1 MNLKHKSTNQCFLT
15 VAGADNNNANSNS
28 IIFTIEDTK
37 LYVPA
42 TALSA
47 KDNQELA
54 KLLSK
59 GFKRLVYLYG
69 YKTKSEN
76 KDTANKCRYFI
87 ESNFVG
93 VYGLFVLVYSNQD
106 DNSERYDLPKDI
118 IKNHNVIINGNTS
131 LTNLLILTQA
141 HIDEKNFGGNQL
153 LNIVDDHCW
162 QKKKKVSFP
171 IQICHFKLS
180 KTTRES

>member
-76 KDTANKCRYFI
+76 KDTANKCRF
-87 ESNFVG
+87 
-93 VYGLFVLVYSNQD
+93 
-106 DNSERYDLPKDI
+106 
-118 IKNHNVIINGNTS
+118 
-131 LTNLLILTQA
+131 
-141 HIDEKNFGGNQL
+141 L
-153 LNIVDDHCW
+153 LN
-162 QKKKKVSFP
+162 QT
-171 IQICHFKLS
+171 L
-180 KTTRES
+180 

>member
-1 MNLKHKSTNQCFLT
+1 MT
-15 VAGADNNNANSNS
+15 VAGADNDNANSNS

-87 ESNFVG
+87 ESNFVV
-93 VYGLFVLVYSNQD
+93 VYGLFVSVYSNQD
-106 DNSERYDLPKDI
+106 DNSERHEARRYDLPKDI
-118 IKNHNVIINGNTS
+118 IKNHNVIINWNTS

-141 HIDEKNFGGNQL
+141 HIDEKNYWGQPIIKYCRRPL
-153 LNIVDDHCW
+153 LAKEKKSFISNSNLSFQIV
-162 QKKKKVSFP
+162 
-171 IQICHFKLS
+171 
-180 KTTRES
+180 

>member
-1 MNLKHKSTNQCFLT
+1 MNLKHKSTNQCVLT
-15 VAGADNNNANSNS
+15 VAGADNDNANSNS

-141 HIDEKNFGGNQL
+141 HIDEKNYWGQPIIKYCRRPL
-153 LNIVDDHCW
+153 LPKE
-162 QKKKKVSFP
+162 KKSF
-171 IQICHFKLS
+171 ISHSNLS
-180 KTTRES
+180 F

>member
-69 YKTKSEN
+69 YKTKSEK

-141 HIDEKNFGGNQL
+141 HIDEKNYWGPPIIKYCRRPL
-153 LNIVDDHCW
+153 LAKEKKSFISNSNLSFQIV
-162 QKKKKVSFP
+162 
-171 IQICHFKLS
+171 
-180 KTTRES
+180 

>member
-87 ESNFVG
+87 ESNFVA